1 MAPFTIE
8 SEIKHSTFYLI
19 KFPVKTFTYRDLK
32 VKNYKIMKSLHLN
45 IVNNEVIMMLLL
57 LLFLHFI
64 KWYIEYIKL
73 HDI

>member
-1 MAPFTIE
+1 MT
-8 SEIKHSTFYLI
+8 
-19 KFPVKTFTYRDLK
+19 
-32 VKNYKIMKSLHLN
+32 SLNLN